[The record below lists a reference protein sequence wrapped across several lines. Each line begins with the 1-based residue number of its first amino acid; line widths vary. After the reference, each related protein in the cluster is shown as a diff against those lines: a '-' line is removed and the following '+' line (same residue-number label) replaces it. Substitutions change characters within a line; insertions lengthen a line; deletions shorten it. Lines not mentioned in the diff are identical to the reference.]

1 MWRPSALRA
10 SIPARAASPVAL
22 GLLLACALAT
32 VLAASEAPL
41 RVKVRVGGV
50 GDLLVPFSR
59 TRLVGDLAADVER

>member
-1 MWRPSALRA
+1 M
-10 SIPARAASPVAL
+10 AL
-22 GLLLACALAT
+22 GLLLACVLAT

-50 GDLLVPFSR
+50 GDLLVPFSP

>member
-1 MWRPSALRA
+1 M
-10 SIPARAASPVAL
+10 AL

-50 GDLLVPFSR
+50 GVFVPLRGFAVVPGLPAQGLAVWL
-59 TRLVGDLAADVER
+59 TARLILQWI